1 MDIMEEGLMASMID
15 LNKYK
20 EFVDGVTSETSKSLN
35 DTRDRLTELED
46 MGLPHPSRILT
57 GAIGISGEVGEY
69 NELVKKLMFHGKPYN
84 QEFKDRL
91 ESELGDIMWY
101 WIQNCLAL
109 HLDPNEVIA
118 KNFEKL
124 KDRHPDGE
132 FNPRYVSDSG
142 VSISGI

>member
-1 MDIMEEGLMASMID
+1 MID

-69 NELVKKLMFHGKPYN
+69 NELVKKLMFHGKPFN
-84 QEFKDRL
+84 QDFKDRL

-142 VSISGI
+142 VSIRGI

>member
-1 MDIMEEGLMASMID
+1 
-15 LNKYK
+15 
-20 EFVDGVTSETSKSLN
+20 
-35 DTRDRLTELED
+35 
-46 MGLPHPSRILT
+46 
-57 GAIGISGEVGEY
+57 
-69 NELVKKLMFHGKPYN
+69 
-84 QEFKDRL
+84 
-91 ESELGDIMWY
+91 MWY

>member
-1 MDIMEEGLMASMID
+1 LTAIMAEGLMASMID

-69 NELVKKLMFHGKPYN
+69 NELVKKLMFHSKPYN
-84 QEFKDRL
+84 QEFQRSTRK
-91 ESELGDIMWY
+91 
-101 WIQNCLAL
+101 
-109 HLDPNEVIA
+109 
-118 KNFEKL
+118 
-124 KDRHPDGE
+124 
-132 FNPRYVSDSG
+132 
-142 VSISGI
+142 

>member
-1 MDIMEEGLMASMID
+1 
-15 LNKYK
+15 
-20 EFVDGVTSETSKSLN
+20 
-35 DTRDRLTELED
+35 
-46 MGLPHPSRILT
+46 
-57 GAIGISGEVGEY
+57 
-69 NELVKKLMFHGKPYN
+69 
-84 QEFKDRL
+84 
-91 ESELGDIMWY
+91 MWY

-109 HLDPNEVIA
+109 DLDPNEVIA

>member
-1 MDIMEEGLMASMID
+1 MASMID
-15 LNKYK
+15 LNKNK

-84 QEFKDRL
+84 QDFKDRL

-142 VSISGI
+142 VGISGI

>member
-1 MDIMEEGLMASMID
+1 MDIMVEGSMASMID

-69 NELVKKLMFHGKPYN
+69 NELVKKYN
-84 QEFKDRL
+84 
-91 ESELGDIMWY
+91 S
-101 WIQNCLAL
+101 
-109 HLDPNEVIA
+109 
-118 KNFEKL
+118 
-124 KDRHPDGE
+124 
-132 FNPRYVSDSG
+132 
-142 VSISGI
+142 